1 MIRGLL
7 HDRLVSTYHRIVART
22 VRESGVV
29 KAWNPERGFGFIQ
42 RDGAPDLFLHVKA
55 FPRGTGDP
63 NVGDVVTF
71 EVELQPDGK
80 PRAAQARHAGEPYVP
95 PVRPTSPI
103 IGTLAILAFA
113 AIYSLVE
120 IYWGP
125 VPLWVLFVYLGVSA
139 LTFGSY
145 AIDKSAARLKQRRVA
160 ETSLILLGMLGGWP
174 GAILAQQLLRHK
186 TAKLAFRAVFW
197 ASVLINVFVFVALN
211 APGVAQSLVDV
222 LDGSTG

>member
-1 MIRGLL
+1 M
-7 HDRLVSTYHRIVART
+7 
-22 VRESGVV
+22 RETGVV
-29 KAWNPERGFGFIQ
+29 KAWNPDRGFGFVQ
-42 RDGAPDLFLHVKA
+42 RDGAPDLFLHIKA
-55 FPRGTGDP
+55 FPRGAGDP
-63 NVGDVVTF
+63 AVGDEVTF
-71 EVELQPDGK
+71 EVEVQPDGK
-80 PRAAQARHAGEPYVP
+80 ARAAQARQASEPYLP

-125 VPLWVLFVYLGVSA
+125 VPLWVLVLYLGVSA
-139 LTFGSY
+139 ITFGSY

-186 TAKLAFRAVFW
+186 TAKPSFRAVFW

-211 APGVAQSLVDV
+211 APGVAQSLAEV
-222 LDGSTG
+222 LEGGA